1 MIDWAFKILSKQEHL
16 LNISASKL
24 LQPRPRDDDSVVG
37 LNEWPFVSV
46 QYWGER
52 SRGEWK
58 VKKGLFT
65 TLIITC
71 FQVRVALS
79 ELTLQQQQAKV
90 MKWKL
95 VIHGTKDP
103 WSHIPSHMADK
114 VKN

>member
-1 MIDWAFKILSKQEHL
+1 MAFCLGPVL
-16 LNISASKL
+16 G
-24 LQPRPRDDDSVVG
+24 RT
-37 LNEWPFVSV
+37 V
-46 QYWGER
+46 QRRMEG
-52 SRGEWK
+52 
-58 VKKGLFT
+58 KKGLLT
-65 TLIITC
+65 TLFRTY